1 MISLFSIAPI
11 IIELFFLVILIFY
24 SSLIL
29 KIIFAAMYMVS
40 IFFSLVA
47 IMGYTSIWDF
57 RFYTI
62 QVVLL
67 AAVIVP
73 KIIAIKGS
81 GIKR

>member
-11 IIELFFLVILIFY
+11 IIELFFPVILIFY

>member
-1 MISLFSIAPI
+1 MISPFSIAPI